1 MKAAVVSSFAEPPR
15 YEDFAAPTPAL
26 GETLVRVKAAALSQL
41 VKSQASGKHYSST
54 EGGFPFIP
62 GVDGVGELVDGRRV
76 YFAFPTAP
84 YGAMA
89 ETTVVKEAYCIPVPD
104 GVSDVTAAAIG
115 NPGMS
120 SWAALTERAKFVAGE
135 TVLINGATGTSG
147 RLAVQIAKHLGAAR
161 VIATGRNAASI
172 EGLAEIGADV
182 LVPLDDTPESLANT
196 FRETIR
202 TNRVNVILDYLWGAS
217 AQSIF
222 AALSGHGSG
231 EAEPRIR
238 YVQIGSITGNT
249 VTLPSSALR
258 SSGLELLG
266 SGLGSVSNEGLL
278 RSIGGVLNAVV
289 AGRLTIDALAVPL
302 ADVHAGWNSADS
314 GRIVFTL

>member
-1 MKAAVVSSFAEPPR
+1 MKAAVVSSFTEPPR
-15 YEDFAAPTPAL
+15 YEDFATPVPAP

-62 GVDGVGELVDGRRV
+62 GVDGVGEADGRRV

-89 ETTVVKEAYCIPVPD
+89 ETTVVKEAYCIPLPD

-147 RLAVQIAKHLGAAR
+147 RLAVQIAKHLGASR
-161 VIATGRNAASI
+161 VIATGRNAASV

-249 VTLPSSALR
+249 VTLPASALR

-278 RSIGGVLNAVV
+278 RSIGGVLDAVV
-289 AGRLTIDALAVPL
+289 TGRLTIDALAVPL

>member
-1 MKAAVVSSFAEPPR
+1 MKAAVVSSFTEPPR
-15 YEDFAAPTPAL
+15 YEDFAAPTPAS

-62 GVDGVGELVDGRRV
+62 GVDGVGEADGRRV

-89 ETTVVKEAYCIPVPD
+89 ETTVVKEAYCIPLPD

-161 VIATGRNAASI
+161 VIATGRNAASV

-249 VTLPSSALR
+249 VTLPASALR

-278 RSIGGVLNAVV
+278 RSIGGVLDAVV
-289 AGRLTIDALAVPL
+289 TGRLTIDALAVPL